1 MRRPFLDAS
10 CPSNY
15 SLVHIALNKNSVN
28 SRWSIANWLRTA
40 AAYTYSI
47 QIMPYLRVPRHEH
60 HAKLYCIALHCIA
73 LHRFCDH
80 QYRAELARL
89 FGIPPQTNHRLRF
102 PSSLQTVDGRRIF
115 AARRS
120 PTSRAATPPPSGP
133 ETTTLSDH
141 DRLSLSAK
149 LSHSHSHSHSDSQ
162 TVVTHVHVH

>member
-60 HAKLYCIALHCIA
+60 HAKLYCIALHCTGSATINIE
-73 LHRFCDH
+73 R
-80 QYRAELARL
+80 
-89 FGIPPQTNHRLRF
+89 
-102 PSSLQTVDGRRIF
+102 SSLVCSAFRRKLTIDFDFPAHCRRSTVDGSSPQGEVRRP
-115 AARRS
+115 APPRLRPRGRRRR
-120 PTSRAATPPPSGP
+120 PCPITIVCHLVPSF
-133 ETTTLSDH
+133 H
-141 DRLSLSAK
+141 IHIHIQIQIRK
-149 LSHSHSHSHSDSQ
+149 LS
-162 TVVTHVHVH
+162 